1 MPINCANARSV
12 QVRDAFSRT
21 QYSFYSVVLGSLSC
35 DNCFNMMS
43 PTSVAYLAY
52 STPTE
57 AAGGTG
63 AGSGN
68 GWSRQSPSGR
78 DSPLP
83 AAVAGAAAPNPG
95 AVARESCTGSLCVP
109 LVEHVW
115 RCVAVARLTTSIC
128 VVLVQ
133 IHITTEDRDSW
144 LKNATVAVFFQD
156 AQSFLHNPLFGRDS

>member
-1 MPINCANARSV
+1 MQR
-12 QVRDAFSRT
+12 
-21 QYSFYSVVLGSLSC
+21 
-35 DNCFNMMS
+35 
-43 PTSVAYLAY
+43 
-52 STPTE
+52 
-57 AAGGTG
+57 
-63 AGSGN
+63 
-68 GWSRQSPSGR
+68 
-78 DSPLP
+78 SPLLEQHTQT
-83 AAVAGAAAPNPG
+83 AEKRVWCLQHTQTAEFDFNRMVQKNKATKKERAI
-95 AVARESCTGSLCVP
+95 RSCTGSLCVP

>member
-1 MPINCANARSV
+1 MEKIIQQLDEGLPDLHEAKIV
-12 QVRDAFSRT
+12 QGTNLWCGSIIDAH
-21 QYSFYSVVLGSLSC
+21 
-35 DNCFNMMS
+35 
-43 PTSVAYLAY
+43 AY